1 MAKDGLATYALLW
14 SEFRTKIAEIAHL
27 DPQAWFVKAAFGIIA
42 ILILG
47 YVRVAINTTDQGTSF
62 QNGATSRFFAGVFLV
77 LAVVVVVLDLIQ
89 PPSTSERHQV
99 ATLTIGRDKWKE
111 ESRDR
116 QNADQNGRTFT
127 LKLDVDTVE
136 GAKSL
141 GWTWS

>member
-1 MAKDGLATYALLW
+1 MAKDGLAIYALLW
-14 SEFRTKIAEIAHL
+14 PELRTKIAEIAHL

-42 ILILG
+42 ILIFG

-77 LAVVVVVLDLIQ
+77 LAVIVVVLDLIQ

-116 QNADQNGRTFT
+116 QNHIKMAGHLRW
-127 LKLDVDTVE
+127 KLDVDTVE

-141 GWTWS
+141 EVTWS